1 MEHEE
6 TIRLLAAI
14 RALCQERGEID
25 GAVLAR
31 ALDLSPTQAQGALD
45 HLEAEGLI
53 AVNEY
58 GFSCSVETM
67 VEGLTPRGQALLDG

>member
-1 MEHEE
+1 MELEE
-6 TIRLLAAI
+6 KRRMLDGIRT
-14 RALCQERGEID
+14 LCARQGEID

-31 ALDLSPTQAQGALD
+31 ALGLDPAWIQRALD
-45 HLEAEGLI
+45 SLEEEGLI

-67 VEGLTPRGQALLDG
+67 VEGLTPLGLELLGE